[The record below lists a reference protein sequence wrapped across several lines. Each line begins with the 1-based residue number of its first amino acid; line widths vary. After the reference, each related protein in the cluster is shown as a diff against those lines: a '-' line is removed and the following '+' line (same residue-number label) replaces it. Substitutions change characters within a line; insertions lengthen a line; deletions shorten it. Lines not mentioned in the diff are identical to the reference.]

1 MQRATAFTA
10 AALAFGSADAFVSP
24 SQPASQAAAGQQFLA
39 PTQPQ
44 PQQPASGLN
53 LGGVASVATAALV
66 TSAALSRR
74 ANRRSAAAPTVVPV
88 SAASSGFVRD
98 QLVACRAHSA
108 EQADAQVSNLEGL
121 AKQVMST
128 AASAVVF
135 AGAMAPEAQAYPIF
149 AQQNFEN
156 PVDPTGK
163 LVCANCHLQTKE
175 INLRLPHEVLP
186 DTIFKIKVD
195 LPLKYEKRRQLSG
208 EGEKVELNA
217 GAIVVLPEGWKL
229 APRDRLPKEI
239 KKEMKGLAWSAYS
252 KTRENIIVAG
262 PVPGKTYSQM
272 ILPVLAPVPDGTED
286 KRFGKFDVSA
296 GGNRGRGQVYPN
308 GNLSNNNV
316 FVAPAAG
323 VVKSIESADDKKT
336 IVTITTADGED
347 VTKEL
352 LAGADCVVEVG
363 DKVTKDMQLSTN
375 PNVGGFGQDE
385 RDIIL
390 QDMDR
395 VNNVMALMASIFVAQ
410 LGFVLKKKQFE
421 KVQLAEGF

>member
-1 MQRATAFTA
+1 LA
-10 AALAFGSADAFVSP
+10 AK
-24 SQPASQAAAGQQFLA
+24 
-39 PTQPQ
+39 QPQ
-44 PQQPASGLN
+44 PSAAGASLS
-53 LGGVASVATAALV
+53 GVASVATAALV
-66 TSAALSRR
+66 TGAALSRR
-74 ANRRSAAAPTVVPV
+74 SNRRTGAAAPTVVPL
-88 SAASSGFVRD
+88 SAAAASGFVRD
-98 QLVACRAHSA
+98 QLVACRAHSV
-108 EQADAQVSNLEGL
+108 EQADAQVSGVEDV
-121 AKQVMST
+121 AKKLMTT

-135 AGAMAPEAQAYPIF
+135 ATSMAPGAEAYPLF

-195 LPLKYEKRRQLSG
+195 LPLKYEKRRQLSAD
-208 EGEKVELNA
+208 GEKVELNA

-252 KTRENIIVAG
+252 KERENIIVAG

-296 GGNRGRGQVYPN
+296 GGNRGRGQVYPD

-316 FVAPAAG
+316 FVAPEAG
-323 VVKSIESADDKKT
+323 TVKSIETAADGKKT
-336 IVTITTADGED
+336 VVTIQKADGTD

-352 LAGADCVVEVG
+352 LAGADVVVEVG